1 VTRRLAIYAAIG
13 VAVYFCTMVATL
25 PATWIGRAIAE
36 ASSERLTLRAPQGS
50 AWSGSGRLIAR
61 SREDALLDLGR
72 LRWTASPASL
82 FTGKLNV
89 DVFLDERPGTR
100 LEVSP
105 GAMTLQGLDI
115 EFPARLLGSLAPGL
129 ETFGPEGSVRIRSES
144 LRVEKQSFLGSADIE
159 WRRIRLARTRGLE
172 LGSHVARLRG
182 GGSKVDIELAT
193 LEGPLRVSGGG
204 SWTRE
209 RGLAISGT
217 AEPEPGASSALAP
230 FLKSVCSEY
239 RDEKCGFRFGR

>member
-1 VTRRLAIYAAIG
+1 VTRRFAIYAAVG
-13 VAVYFCTMVATL
+13 VAVYLAALVVTL

-36 ASSERLTLRAPQGS
+36 ASGGRLTLRSTQGS
-50 AWSGSGRLIAR
+50 VWAGSGHLIVR

-72 LRWTASPASL
+72 LRWAAAPGRL
-82 FTGKLNV
+82 VTGKLAV

-100 LEVSP
+100 LEIAP
-105 GAMTLQGLDI
+105 GAVTLQGLDL
-115 EFPARLLGSLAPGL
+115 EFPARLLGGLAPGL

-144 LRVEKQSFLGSADIE
+144 LRIDDQSILGRADIE
-159 WRRIRLARTRGLE
+159 WRSIRLSRAHGLE

-182 GGSKVDIELAT
+182 GGSKVDIELGT

-209 RGLAISGT
+209 KGLVISGN
-217 AEPEPGASSALAP
+217 AEPDAGASGALAP

-239 RDEKCGFRFGR
+239 RDGKCGFSVAR

>member
-13 VAVYFCTMVATL
+13 VAVYLIALVATL
-25 PATWIGRAIAE
+25 PASWIGRAIAD
-36 ASSERLTLRAPQGS
+36 ASAERLTLRSVQGS
-50 AWSGSGRLIAR
+50 AWTGSGRLIAR
-61 SREDALLDLGR
+61 SREGALLDLGR

-82 FTGKLNV
+82 FTGKLAV
-89 DVFLDERPGTR
+89 DVFLDERPGAR
-100 LEVSP
+100 LELAP
-105 GAMTLQGLDI
+105 GATTLQGLDI
-115 EFPARLLGSLAPGL
+115 EFPASLLASLAPGL

-144 LRVEKQSFLGSADIE
+144 LRVDNQSFLGRADVE

-182 GGSKVDIELAT
+182 GGRKVDIELAT

-204 SWTRE
+204 SWTRDK
-209 RGLAISGT
+209 GLVVSGT
-217 AEPEPGASSALAP
+217 AEPEPAASGELAP

-239 RDEKCGFRFGR
+239 RDGKCGFRLGP